1 MQNRFVPAE
10 FTGLSPLDRLVRRS
24 RLIGQE
30 ENLVLWGGGNTSSK
44 MTETDPWGRE
54 RTVLR
59 IKGSGADLKAV
70 TAKNFSGL
78 YLDLLEPLRERAEMD
93 DAAMVDFISRC
104 FVEPNAPRP
113 SIETL
118 LHGFV
123 PHACVDHSHADAC
136 LALTNTP
143 RRELLAREVWGE
155 KFIWIP
161 YQRPGFA
168 LAKAVGLAV
177 RARPDADAV
186 VLENHGLI
194 TFGANDEESYSRHI
208 DYISRAEAWLAG
220 RRREFLRTAKP
231 AGKVGAVSGGPSGI
245 LSVEERHTQACALL
259 PKLRGALGGGAANPA
274 KSSRVILRFSP
285 LESDEALAEL
295 LAHPKLAALNDAGPA
310 TPDHT
315 LHVRARFCV
324 VSAPDFSS
332 PGALLGSVLA
342 ALDEFRVD
350 YAHYFLVQ
358 QDGTQG
364 ACNPD
369 PRVILI
375 PGLGVITA
383 GATARAARVAA
394 DIIRHWAAIVLDAEA
409 AGGYCSL
416 TPAQKFSVEY
426 WPLELYKLTLAPK
439 EKTLARQVILIT
451 GATGAIGRGVAH
463 RLLQEDACLIL
474 LDLAAAELFILAEE
488 LAAPERIL
496 IAAADMTKAAEL
508 DAALQGAIRRF
519 GGIDA
524 AVSCAGAGASA
535 PLTELTEE
543 AWDRAFAVNAG
554 GHFLLTRALLRL
566 FAAQGTGGNLVFVAS
581 KNVFAPGREF
591 AAYSASKAAQV
602 QLARVAA
609 MEGASFGVRVNVIN
623 PDAVFAGS
631 RLWAEI
637 GPGRAA
643 AHGIATD
650 QLESFYAAR
659 NLLKTVVTAADVAEA
674 ALWLLSSAA
683 GKTTGAVIPVDGGL
697 PEAFP
702 R

>member
-1 MQNRFVPAE
+1 MQNRFVAAE
-10 FTGLSPLDRLVRRS
+10 FAGLSPLERLVRRS

-44 MTETDPWGRE
+44 MIETDPWGRE

-78 YLDLLEPLRERAEMD
+78 YLDLLAPLLARAEMD
-93 DAAMVDFISRC
+93 DAAMVEFISRC

-143 RRELLAREVWGE
+143 RREALAREVWGDR
-155 KFIWIP
+155 FIWIP

-168 LAKAVGLAV
+168 LSKAVGLAV
-177 RARPDADAV
+177 RARPGADAV

-194 TFGANDEESYSRHI
+194 TFGANDEESYARHI
-208 DYISRAEAWLAG
+208 DYISRAEAWLLAQHEKSLKNTRATG
-220 RRREFLRTAKP
+220 IADT
-231 AGKVGAVSGGPSGI
+231 VPS
-245 LSVEERHTQACALL
+245 LLPVEARHALACALL
-259 PKLRGALGGGAANPA
+259 PKLRGALGGSESGPA
-274 KSSRVILRFSP
+274 KSPRSRVILRFSP
-285 LESDEALAEL
+285 PEGDERLAEL
-295 LAHPKLAALNDAGPA
+295 LAHPNLAAFNDAGPA

-315 LHVRARFCV
+315 LHVRGRFCLV
-324 VSAPDFSS
+324 AAPDFSS
-332 PGALLGSVLA
+332 PESLLRSVLA
-342 ALDEFRVD
+342 ALDEFRAD
-350 YAHYFLVQ
+350 YAQYFFVH
-358 QDGTQG
+358 QDDAQG

-394 DIIRHWAAIVLDAEA
+394 DIVRHWAAIVLDAEA

-416 TPAQKFSVEY
+416 SPAQKFSVEY
-426 WPLELYKLTLAPK
+426 WPLELYKLSLAPK

-451 GATGAIGRGVAH
+451 GAAGAIGRGVAR

-474 LDLAAAELFILAEE
+474 LDREAGELFTLAEE
-488 LAAPERIL
+488 LDAPERIL
-496 IAAADMTKAAEL
+496 TAAADLTKADEF
-508 DAALQGAIRRF
+508 DAAIQGAVRRF

-524 AVSCAGAGASA
+524 AVSCAGTGASA
-535 PLTELTEE
+535 PLTELTEA

-554 GHFLLTRALLRL
+554 GHFRLTRALLRL
-566 FAAQGTGGNLVFVAS
+566 FAAQATGGNLVFVAS

-609 MEGASFGVRVNVIN
+609 MEGAAFGVRVNVIN

-631 RLWAEI
+631 KLWAEI

-643 AHGIATD
+643 AHGIAPEE
-650 QLESFYAAR
+650 LESFYAAR
-659 NLLKTVVTAADVAEA
+659 NLLKAVVTAADVAEA
-674 ALWLLSSAA
+674 ALWLLSDAS